1 MEETLN
7 SSSSKKK
14 KIAITAFVIIIAIG
28 AFIAVSY
35 LRYMAVHISTDDAF
49 VEGSIY
55 TVSSKLPGTVVAVY
69 VKDNQLVKEGELLAE
84 LDPSDVAVKLKEAEA
99 ALSAE
104 TSKFS
109 EAGSRLEAAARAL
122 NEYHARTAAASA
134 NVELAEANLT
144 QAGMDIKR
152 AENLFKQ
159 DAISKEK
166 YEKTQTNY
174 NVLSAAKKSA
184 REQLKQAALS
194 VVTQQ
199 SVIRQAE
206 AMKVSQ
212 ASSIKQKEALVE
224 AAKLNLGY
232 TKIYSAASGN
242 INKKSVEVGN
252 RIQAGQPLMAVI
264 ALDDIWVVAN
274 YKETQ
279 LSKIR
284 PGQRVEIKVDAYPGK
299 IFKGKVDSIM
309 SGTGAVFSLFPPE
322 NASGHYVKVV
332 QRVPVKIL
340 LDNDTEKV
348 NVLRV
353 GMSVVPTI
361 FID

>member
-7 SSSSKKK
+7 SSSKKK
-14 KIAITAFVIIIAIG
+14 KIAIMAFVIIIAIG
-28 AFIAVSY
+28 TFIAVSY

-55 TVSSKLPGTVVAVY
+55 TVSSKLPGTVVDVY

-84 LDPSDVAVKLKEAEA
+84 LDPSDHAVKLKEAEA
-99 ALSAE
+99 ALNAE

-109 EAGSRLEAAARAL
+109 EADSRLEAAARAL
-122 NEYHARTAAASA
+122 NEYHARTAAAKA

-152 AENLFKQ
+152 AENLFKN

-184 REQLKQAALS
+184 SEQLKQAELS

-212 ASSIKQKEALVE
+212 ASSIRQKEALVE
-224 AAKLNLGY
+224 AAKLNMGY
-232 TKIYSAASGN
+232 TKIYSAAYGN
-242 INKKSVEVGN
+242 VNKKSVEVGN

-279 LSKIR
+279 LSKII

-340 LDNDTEKV
+340 LDNATEKV

>member
-1 MEETLN
+1 MEETLSN
-7 SSSSKKK
+7 SSKKK
-14 KIAITAFVIIIAIG
+14 KIAITAFVIIIVIG

-55 TVSSKLPGTVVAVY
+55 TVSAKVPGTVKAVY

-84 LDPSDVAVKLKEAEA
+84 LDSSDFAVKLKEAEA

-122 NEYHARTAAASA
+122 NEYHAKTAAAKA

-144 QAGMDIKR
+144 QAAMDIKR
-152 AENLFKQ
+152 AENLFKN

-184 REQLKQAALS
+184 SEQFKQAGLS

-199 SVIRQAE
+199 SVIKQVESMQVAQ
-206 AMKVSQ
+206 S
-212 ASSIKQKEALVE
+212 SSIKQKEALVE
-224 AAKLNLGY
+224 AAKLNMGY

-252 RIQAGQPLMAVI
+252 HIQAGQPLMAVV

-284 PGQRVEIKVDAYPGK
+284 PGQRVEIKVDAYQGR

-361 FID
+361 LVD